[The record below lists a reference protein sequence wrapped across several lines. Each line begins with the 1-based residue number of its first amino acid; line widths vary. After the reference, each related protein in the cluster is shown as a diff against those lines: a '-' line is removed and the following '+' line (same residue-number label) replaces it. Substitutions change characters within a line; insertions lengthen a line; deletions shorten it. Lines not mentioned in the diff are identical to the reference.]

1 MSVKQGLER
10 VERRLTRLR
19 KLLSIHQDADA
30 EKEIQDCLDA
40 LLSDFVSVPEY
51 LLQDFNLKFG
61 LNIPLT
67 EKSFRQKF
75 QSKAKRTGNQT
86 ALQFFSWWGKQFDL
100 LREDPIGGLLIGK
113 RNIARHRTQVILDLT
128 KIAVRLTIPVPKI
141 SYKVELFQDG
151 KLLETS
157 RSAEQL
163 APSPKKTEITSGR
176 FFSEYPDESIVTV
189 CEKFLAKLINFVSA
203 AEQKFP

>member
-40 LLSDFVSVPEY
+40 LLSDFVIVPEY

-67 EKSFRQKF
+67 ERYFRREF
-75 QSKAKRTGNQT
+75 QSKAKRTGNQA
-86 ALQFFSWWGKQFDL
+86 ALQFISWWGKQLDL

-113 RNIARHRTQVILDLT
+113 RNIDRHRTPVILDLT

-141 SYKVELFQDG
+141 SYKVEVFQDG

-157 RSAEQL
+157 GSAEQ
-163 APSPKKTEITSGR
+163 PSPNPKKTEITSGR
-176 FFSEYPDESIVTV
+176 FFSEHPDESIVTV
-189 CEKFLAKLINFVSA
+189 CEKFLAKLINFASA